1 MKANNLTELYHYG
14 IKGMKWD
21 KKNGPPYPLK
31 PSAMSVEEKK
41 YSKGYKNA
49 SKSEKVVPKSNGRTV
64 SETTRSKSN
73 STYTNASSKKAVST
87 GSNSYKNASSKKA
100 VSTGSNSYK
109 NASSKES
116 IKSKQNNSTSKV
128 NESLQKRDTSPETE
142 VYKVGEKLLSK
153 KGSSNYKETVS
164 KYDVSANDLRKKNS
178 RIDSL
183 FRSFINKR

>member
-73 STYTNASSKKAVST
+73 STYT
-87 GSNSYKNASSKKA
+87 NASSKKA